1 MKKVNRILCLSL
13 ILCMMFAGTA
23 YAQEDTSS
31 LVDNSSFE
39 DTISGVGVQ
48 EFVPVDVERMNTVG
62 NVLGSTDS
70 DNKEVLRSLSPDAG
84 EPNDTVSDAYPYS
97 SMPEIQTTMTSK
109 WDLYRLGMRTANFHT
124 ANDEDWYYANFT
136 SGVTYFVDLRNVGS
150 TNCFIELYFLGTDN
164 NWYFATTDPSY
175 YSVYANKPEKYFY
188 IQAPTSTTYYIR
200 VSSNGEGDSLS
211 MNYFFYVGPAEQ
223 TFDIVNMPTYN
234 SVQLLGTGY
243 KTYTLDLTGTAV
255 PADAQILY
263 LYMDDSFP
271 LGGSCAEVDKYMSAG
286 GSTYYNTPGTGSS
299 TINYING
306 VSLAQLWT
314 IGAKCHNNMH
324 SVKWTGVLS
333 GRFRCT
339 MAPYPGNELF

>member
-1 MKKVNRILCLSL
+1 MKKTRKVLCLSV
-13 ILCMMFAGTA
+13 ILCMMFASTA

-31 LVDNSSFE
+31 SVSDDSLETAVSAIE
-39 DTISGVGVQ
+39 IQ
-48 EFVPVDVERMNTVG
+48 EFAPVDAERMNSLVNSSDG
-62 NVLGSTDS
+62 IVS
-70 DNKEVLRSLSPDAG
+70 DNDMLLRSLSPDAG

-97 SMPEIQTTMTSK
+97 SMPEIQTTLTSK

-124 ANDEDWYYANFT
+124 ADDEDWYYANFT

-150 TNCFIELYFLGTDN
+150 TNCYIEIYFLGSDN

-175 YSVYANKPEKYFY
+175 NSVYANKPEKYFY

-200 VSSNGEGDSLS
+200 VSSNGEGASLS

-234 SVQLLGTGY
+234 NVQLLGTGY

-255 PADAQILY
+255 PPVTEIIN
-263 LYMDDSFP
+263 LYMADSFP
-271 LGGSCAEVDKYMSAG
+271 SGGSCTEVDKYMSAG
-286 GSTYYNTPGTGSS
+286 GNTYYNTAGTGSS
-299 TINYING
+299 TINNING
-306 VSLAQLWT
+306 ASLGQLWT

-324 SVKWTGVLS
+324 SVRWTGVLS
-333 GRFRCT
+333 GRFRCL